1 MLQMYKVFVNDK
13 PIFVTDSPQNKK
25 NFVFF
30 DFSEYNLKQVL
41 LSVENPEVKGVQL
54 YSKNIKEDW
63 KAFQKEFV
71 IVEAAGGKVV
81 NAQNQTLFIY
91 RYGKWDLPKGH
102 IEIGEDKKS
111 AAIREVEEECGVAH
125 LNIEKKLETTFHIF
139 QNKKGALCL
148 KVVYWFLMRTS
159 FSGTL
164 KPQLEEGI
172 TRVQFFDHNEL
183 SPILQKTYGNIKLL
197 F

>member
-1 MLQMYKVFVNDK
+1 MYQVFYKKKFILLTDVIEEEKDFLVFPIKNVKFKKVIK
-13 PIFVTDSPQNKK
+13 LLEKK
-25 NFVFF
+25 NTTSVRLYHKNKDKLLKYFF
-30 DFSEYNLKQVL
+30 KLI
-41 LSVENPEVKGVQL
+41 PT
-54 YSKNIKEDW
+54 
-63 KAFQKEFV
+63 V
-71 IVEAAGGKVV
+71 IAAGGKII
-81 NAQNQTLFIY
+81 NSKSETLFIY
-91 RYGKWDLPKGH
+91 RNDKWDLPKGH